1 MPEPS
6 GAPLGTPA
14 DAHPAPEAVSRELT
28 ARAAG
33 PARRLA
39 GLLDDTCGTDS
50 GDSSA
55 RFLREWADAAAAG
68 GPAEHTGP
76 SPVRRLVERL
86 GLTAAELDLLL
97 LAGLPEEHEGLARTF
112 RAMHPRGDSHPS
124 VGLAALLLDR
134 AHDDDHA
141 RDDDPGR
148 APAVDHDPD
157 RAPAV
162 DRAALRRL
170 LHEGAAVRTGALVV
184 HGEGTFHDRS
194 LRLADGLWAALHGC
208 AALPGELAEVEV
220 GPPVAGLDG
229 WLARPE
235 AERAVAALR
244 ATAPRTV
251 VVTAPDETI
260 ALSRC
265 AALARAAGLR
275 PVAGRVRPEDPVGP
289 GLLGLHAAARGGVPV
304 LVVARPEEGAGPA
317 RLDLRRVVGP
327 VLVCAGPGAVRPGP
341 ERPVLTV
348 PVGPIGTE
356 DRRAAWRAALP
367 GEAGRAPQLA
377 ARHPLDPALTAQVA
391 LDVRSWA
398 ELAPGG
404 AAPDVSAAVRAR
416 AGAALPPG
424 VELLSPR
431 ASWGRLV
438 VAAESDRQL
447 RDAVSRLAHQSVV
460 LDDWGLRE
468 AARADRGVRLLFTG
482 APGTGKSLAAEVL
495 ATAAGTDLLVVDVSQ
510 VVSKWIGETEKN
522 LAAAFDAAERLQAVL
537 LLDEADAL
545 FGART
550 EISGANDRFA
560 NLETAYLLQR
570 LDRFDGLAV
579 LATNL
584 RQNIDAAF
592 IRRMDFV
599 VAFDLPGEAER
610 HRLWRLHLP
619 APVRE
624 DGIDLAALAHR
635 YPVPGGWIRNAAI
648 AAAFRAAEAGGR
660 VGRGHLVD
668 AMRRE
673 YAKANRPFPADPA
686 APSGGAADE
695 RALRALGAAA
705 VRPTREERT

>member
-1 MPEPS
+1 MPETPETPQARPLTTPE
-6 GAPLGTPA
+6 AP
-14 DAHPAPEAVSRELT
+14 PEAVSRGLS

-33 PARRLA
+33 LALRLA
-39 GLLDDTCGTDS
+39 ALLEATCDEESAG
-50 GDSSA
+50 SSVG
-55 RFLREWADAAAAG
+55 FLREWAETA
-68 GPAEHTGP
+68 AEHERPPHTDP
-76 SPVRRLVERL
+76 APIRRLTDRL
-86 GLTAAELDLLL
+86 GLTEVELDLVL

-112 RAMHPRGDSHPS
+112 RTMHPRGDSHPS
-124 VGLAALLLDR
+124 VGLAALLF
-134 AHDDDHA
+134 DHERHLGA
-141 RDDDPGR
+141 SAG
-148 APAVDHDPD
+148 PA
-157 RAPAV
+157 A

-170 LHEGAAVRTGALVV
+170 LHEGAAARSGALAVS
-184 HGEGTFHDRS
+184 GEGTFHDRS
-194 LRLADGLWAALHGC
+194 LRLADRLWEALHGWD
-208 AALPGELAEVEV
+208 AWPDALTEVEV

-229 WLARPE
+229 WLARPA

-244 ATAPRTV
+244 STAPRTV
-251 VVTAPDETI
+251 IVTAPDETI

-275 PVAGRVRPEDPVGP
+275 PVAGRVRPEYPSVL

-304 LVVARPEEGAGPA
+304 LVAPRPEEGAGPA

-327 VLVCAGPGAVRPGP
+327 ILVCAEPGAVRPGP

-348 PVGPIGTE
+348 PVGPIDTE

-367 GEAGRAPQLA
+367 DEAWQAPQLA

-391 LDVRSWA
+391 LDVHSCD
-398 ELAPGG
+398 ELAPDG
-404 AAPDVSAAVRAR
+404 ARTDVSAAIRTR
-416 AGAALPPG
+416 AGAVLPPG
-424 VELLSPR
+424 VDLVSPQ
-431 ASWGRLV
+431 APWERLV
-438 VAAESDRQL
+438 LAPEPDRQL
-447 RDAVSRLAHQSVV
+447 RDAVSRLAYQAAV

-468 AARADRGVRLLFTG
+468 AARADRGVRLLFSG

-522 LAAAFDAAERLQAVL
+522 LSAAFDAAERMQAVL
-537 LLDEADAL
+537 FLDEADAL
-545 FGART
+545 FGTRT
-550 EISGANDRFA
+550 EISEANDRFA

-592 IRRMDFV
+592 VRRMDFV
-599 VAFDLPGEAER
+599 VTFDLPGESDR
-610 HRLWRLHLP
+610 HRLWQLHLP
-619 APVRE
+619 APVRD

-648 AAAFRAAEAGGR
+648 AAAFRAAESGGR
-660 VGRGHLVD
+660 VGQPQLVE

-673 YAKANRPFPADPA
+673 YAKANRPFPVDPA
-686 APSGGAADE
+686 APPGVAADE
-695 RALRALGAAA
+695 RALRALGAA
-705 VRPTREERT
+705 TIGSNREERP